1 MRKKDHGKPE
11 NDEQLWEIVT
21 RQVNP
26 LKSARY
32 AGATEKA
39 AHSHKPVAPRKI
51 VGRASAPV
59 MGSSP
64 TPSPKATPIDLRDGD
79 HAGLDRTTRRKLS
92 RGNLPV
98 EARLDL
104 HGHNAQQ
111 AETQLRSFIQ
121 QSAIFRYR
129 CVLVITG
136 KGYSHGGDGVLR
148 SELPRW
154 LNSDPLRAKIVAY
167 DFAQPRH
174 GGQGAYYVYIK
185 KVRDTS

>member
-11 NDEQLWEIVT
+11 NDDQLWEIVT

-32 AGATEKA
+32 AGVTKKA
-39 AHSHKPVAPRKI
+39 VHSHKAVAPRKI
-51 VGRASAPV
+51 VGRPSAPV
-59 MGSSP
+59 MGNGP
-64 TPSPKATPIDLRDGD
+64 KPSPKATPIDLRDGD

-104 HGHNAQQ
+104 HGHNTQQ
-111 AETQLRSFIQ
+111 AETRLRSFIQ
-121 QSAIFRYR
+121 QSAILGYR

-136 KGYSHGGDGVLR
+136 KGVRGEGVLR
-148 SELPRW
+148 RHVPLW
-154 LNSDPLRAKIVAY
+154 LKQPPLDNVVLAISDATPK
-167 DFAQPRH
+167 D
-174 GGQGAYYVYIK
+174 GGTGAIYVMFRRTRSSK
-185 KVRDTS
+185 